1 MAELADGGLAV
12 GLDEVGRGALA
23 GPLMVA
29 AVCLPEEPQ
38 IIGLDDSKK
47 LTPKRREEIAGQV
60 REQALDISLAQVPA
74 DVIDRIGMSAAL
86 RRAFT
91 QALDGISE
99 TVDAVLIDGQ
109 ALHVHPLEQNIVKG
123 DGKVACIAAASITAK
138 VSRDALMCDY
148 SDEYPDYG
156 FDQNKGYASAAHM
169 QAIRELGPCPLH
181 RRSFL
186 GNILSKEDSLL

>member
-99 TVDAVLIDGQ
+99 AVDAVLIDGQ

-123 DGKVACIAAASITAK
+123 DGQVACIAAASITAK